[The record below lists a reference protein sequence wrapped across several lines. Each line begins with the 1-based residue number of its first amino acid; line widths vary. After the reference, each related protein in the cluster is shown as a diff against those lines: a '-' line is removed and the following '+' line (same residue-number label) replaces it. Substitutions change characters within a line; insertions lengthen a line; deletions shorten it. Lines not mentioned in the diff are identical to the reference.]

1 MPAWLAA
8 AKAVLPYVSTILS
21 ATLPVFTDR
30 KAQDRAPELIAQQ
43 IGELQHAARQNAEL
57 VKSLAEQMQKTVA
70 ALDQGAI
77 ELEQKIKRARMLAIG
92 ASVIAVIALVV
103 AAVAIRS

>member
-1 MPAWLAA
+1 MPVWLAA

-30 KAQDRAPELIAQQ
+30 KAQDRAPDLTAQQ
-43 IGELQHAARQNAEL
+43 ISELQHAARQNAEL

-77 ELEQKIKRARMLAIG
+77 ELERKIRRARMLAIG
-92 ASVIAVIALVV
+92 AGVIAAIALVV
-103 AAVAIRS
+103 AALALRS

>member
-30 KAQDRAPELIAQQ
+30 KPQDRAPELVARQ
-43 IGELQHAARQNAEL
+43 IGELQDAARQNAEL

-70 ALDQGAI
+70 ALDEGAR
-77 ELEQKIKRARMLAIG
+77 ELERKIKRARMLAIG
-92 ASVIAVIALVV
+92 AGVISVIALIV